1 MLSGKE
7 KCQAKGAGKVQV
19 IVGDG
24 IGEIQVYVDGKPWK
38 KQETGT
44 FDITAIP
51 GTMEKARKTAE
62 MMKVP
67 ENTNKKSA
75 SSKAGGLHYYYQSEE
90 FQKKVEAE
98 KDRLKS
104 QVFGEKPQQYYSH
117 AKNPGKQGN
126 LSANERIYIFISSS
140 VPGVTLKNYVKAV
153 SHLKERNI
161 RLVLRGFIG
170 GARHVKPTLTFI
182 KDLIFEDPSCNPL
195 RGKCATYGAQVII
208 DPMLFTRY
216 GIDRVPAVVYAPSVS
231 VTDDKMSEGL
241 NSNTKVPGHYVLYG
255 DVGLE
260 YAIEKFLKETSSK
273 GLEGL
278 LLSYRK
284 GFYN

>member
-1 MLSGKE
+1 MKTIFLSLF
-7 KCQAKGAGKVQV
+7 VFSSVV
-19 IVGDG
+19 ICPLHFSEASGTKTVA
-24 IGEIQVYVDGKPWK
+24 
-38 KQETGT
+38 QEAGT
-44 FDITAIP
+44 FDITTIP
-51 GTMEKARKTAE
+51 ETVEKARKAAE
-62 MMKVP
+62 TMEVP
-67 ENTNKKSA
+67 ENTNKESA
-75 SSKAGGLHYYYQSEE
+75 SKKAGELHYYYQSDE

-104 QVFGEKPQQYYSH
+104 RIFGEKPQQYYSH
-117 AKNPGKQGN
+117 AKTGEKGS

-153 SHLKERNI
+153 SYLKERNI

-182 KDLIFEDPSCNPL
+182 KDLIFKDPSCNPL
-195 RGKCATYGAQVII
+195 RGKCATYNAQVII

-216 GIDRVPAVVYAPSVS
+216 GINKVPAVVYASSVS
-231 VTDDKMSEGL
+231 VMDDKMSEGL
-241 NSNTKVPGHYVLYG
+241 NSNAKVPSHYVLYG

-260 YAIEKFLKETSSK
+260 YAIEKFLTETSSK